1 MKKIRSILALTL
13 FVMLALC
20 LFTACGGSGGKGD
33 GFTITF
39 DYNYPDAPADYT
51 ITVEEGGV
59 VDPPSDPTRPNY
71 SFDGWFTDEDCNEK
85 ADFEYTVTGDATYY
99 AGWTQTSATITF
111 DHNDG
116 NGTVTTATAEIG
128 GTVAQPEAPTRDGY
142 LFTGWFTDKACTT
155 EYAFSTVVSGD
166 VTLYAGWEQATGDTV
181 TVTFE
186 YNYGDEGV
194 YYSQTINSGRRVNAP
209 ADPARS
215 GYAFMGWYTDADC
228 TVEYSFTTL
237 VKSDTT
243 LYAKWLAI
251 HTFEAEYVD
260 MTGMV
265 GVGWSSSVEGVGLID
280 VDNMNGG
287 ASGGYYVGY
296 MYVTGNKLTFH
307 ITSDS
312 NVSGCVLV
320 LRLTGEGEDF
330 TLTDDEMPITVN
342 GNKVEYDTLEFTG
355 VLNPTDGE
363 RRPFSNFVINE
374 NITLEEGDNEIV
386 IEIANSKSLG
396 GTMGATAPMFDCM
409 YIYSNADL
417 EWTEGYCH
425 EENLDAFK

>member
-13 FVMLALC
+13 FVALALC

-181 TVTFE
+181 TVT
-186 YNYGDEGV
+186 
-194 YYSQTINSGRRVNAP
+194 
-209 ADPARS
+209 RS
-215 GYAFMGWYTDADC
+215 
-228 TVEYSFTTL
+228 
-237 VKSDTT
+237 
-243 LYAKWLAI
+243 
-251 HTFEAEYVD
+251 H
-260 MTGMV
+260 
-265 GVGWSSSVEGVGLID
+265 
-280 VDNMNGG
+280 
-287 ASGGYYVGY
+287 
-296 MYVTGNKLTFH
+296 
-307 ITSDS
+307 
-312 NVSGCVLV
+312 
-320 LRLTGEGEDF
+320 
-330 TLTDDEMPITVN
+330 
-342 GNKVEYDTLEFTG
+342 
-355 VLNPTDGE
+355 
-363 RRPFSNFVINE
+363 
-374 NITLEEGDNEIV
+374 
-386 IEIANSKSLG
+386 SL
-396 GTMGATAPMFDCM
+396 
-409 YIYSNADL
+409 
-417 EWTEGYCH
+417 
-425 EENLDAFK
+425 